1 MLEYTHKTFMQGIKN
16 MHYETFEA
24 LLSSVGLSKKEFA
37 GLVKMNYTSVTNW
50 KQSDSVPEWVDSWIQ
65 NYKFKNF
72 YDVVKT
78 EFDKQKD
85 I

>member
-1 MLEYTHKTFMQGIKN
+1 
-16 MHYETFEA
+16 
-24 LLSSVGLSKKEFA
+24 
-37 GLVKMNYTSVTNW
+37 MNYTSVTNW

>member
-1 MLEYTHKTFMQGIKN
+1 MNIDA
-16 MHYETFEA
+16 FENS
-24 LLSSVGLSKKEFA
+24 LKELNLNKKDFSSLTGVAYQTIINWGS
-37 GLVKMNYTSVTNW
+37 TN
-50 KQSDSVPEWVDSWIQ
+50 KIPSWVDSWIQ